1 MKKYFTTLEV
11 ERYKLGT
18 LMNVTLKINEK
29 NEILFDKKWQ
39 QFDKDFFYKNFPN
52 IKKLILKRT
61 CHNKKTDIIDVPDI
75 DFKMFSKLKNLET
88 LGIIDDYQNDN
99 LSWLNTGDKS
109 TNIYLNFLEVLKLKK
124 LKKLHVYEPYISTK
138 DLMKLFNEK
147 AGLQEKYIYK
157 YNLENP
163 QTTEYPMIY
172 EDEFDEESYQEYNSL
187 SKDNIGSEFEISTH
201 EKDTYEITLIETV
214 VGRFRENEFHN
225 LN

>member
-1 MKKYFTTLEV
+1 
-11 ERYKLGT
+11 
-18 LMNVTLKINEK
+18 MNKVFKINK
-29 NEILFDKKWQ
+29 NNKIFFEKKWQ
-39 QFDKDFFYKNFPN
+39 QFDKDFFYEKFPN

-61 CHNKKTDIIDVPDI
+61 CLNKKTEIIDVHTI

-88 LGIIDDYQNDN
+88 LGIIDDYENEN
-99 LSWLNTGDKS
+99 LSWLNTGDKF
-109 TNIYLNFLEVLKLKK
+109 THIYLNFLEVLKLKK
-124 LKKLHVYEPYISTK
+124 LRKLHIYPPYVSTK

-172 EDEFDEESYQEYNSL
+172 EDEFDEDSYQEYLSL
-187 SKDNIGSEFEISTH
+187 SKDNIESKFEISVH